1 MVTMLLAMDRLN
13 RIMTDNRPCRFCA
26 IAVTLATRTCVRLRA
41 RWVGGL
47 SSATLKSP
55 SAALSLSHMRGGAE
69 EISTAQALPF
79 LRQRRENFPFDRL
92 LSRMHNSQSQE

>member
-1 MVTMLLAMDRLN
+1 MASHLDRF
-13 RIMTDNRPCRFCA
+13 MTENRPCRFCA

-55 SAALSLSHMRGGAE
+55 SAALSLSCSTLIFYQ
-69 EISTAQALPF
+69 ISTAHETMSVQQF
-79 LRQRRENFPFDRL
+79 YVQFVVVDTL
-92 LSRMHNSQSQE
+92 LSKVHKNSLNIR

>member
-1 MVTMLLAMDRLN
+1 MLLAFQLN
-13 RIMTDNRPCRFCA
+13 RIIAKNRPCRFCA

-55 SAALSLSHMRGGAE
+55 SAALSLSCITGILY
-69 EISTAQALPF
+69 EISTALV
-79 LRQRRENFPFDRL
+79 
-92 LSRMHNSQSQE
+92 HNIRYLTRKNPVR